1 MKKGGSIFILLLLSL
16 HFIAQDEVVIR
27 IGLFDNSIIRSAQ
40 VTLNNGQYA
49 LQNGN
54 TVLAQVSRNSTYA
67 FSPAGQEVMVSRNGV
82 KLGTYKRV
90 VLASKE
96 WESSLRVKARFSTGR
111 EKTNLYPDNLVITSK
126 SGFLVLVNEADIE
139 RYVAGVT
146 EAESG
151 KGHSI
156 EYYKVQSVISRTYAL
171 ANMDRHSSKG
181 FNVCDQVHCQA
192 YHGISRWD
200 ENILIGTFETK
211 DHVLVNSKIDLI
223 TAAFHSNC
231 GGHTL
236 NSEHVWRKPLTY
248 LVGRP
253 DTFCM
258 AMPHSHWE
266 KTVSKKSW
274 LNYMKKDFPL
284 DSAEDSLAVMAF
296 FPESKTR
303 YFSDS
308 LHNLKMTKM
317 RSDWKLRSAFFTIH
331 EYQDSIQIVGRGFG
345 HGVGLCQEGA
355 MRMSQLGYPA
365 HDILHFYYKDV
376 HLIDRRQINFFRED
390 FD

>member
-1 MKKGGSIFILLLLSL
+1 
-16 HFIAQDEVVIR
+16 
-27 IGLFDNSIIRSAQ
+27 
-40 VTLNNGQYA
+40 
-49 LQNGN
+49 
-54 TVLAQVSRNSTYA
+54 
-67 FSPAGQEVMVSRNGV
+67 MVSRNGV
-82 KLGTYKRV
+82 KLGNYKRIV
-90 VLASKE
+90 IASKE

-111 EKTNLYPDNLVITSK
+111 EETNLYPDNLVITSK
-126 SGFLVLVNEADIE
+126 SGSLVLVNEADIE

-146 EAESG
+146 EAEAG
-151 KGHSI
+151 KGHEI

-171 ANMDRHSSKG
+171 ANMGRHSTEG

-192 YHGISRWD
+192 YHGMSRWD

-211 DHVLVNSKIDLI
+211 DHVLVNSDIELI

-266 KTVSKKSW
+266 KTVSKQSW
-274 LNYMKKDFPL
+274 LRYMEKDFPL
-284 DSAEDSLAVMAF
+284 QSSEDSLAVLAF

-303 YFSDS
+303 FFSDS
-308 LHNLKMTKM
+308 LRNLKMTKM

-331 EYQDSIQIVGRGFG
+331 EYQDSVQIVGRGFG

-355 MRMSQLGYPA
+355 MRMAVLGYSA
-365 HDILHFYYKDV
+365 KDILHFYYKDV
-376 HLIDRRQINFFRED
+376 HLIDRRQISFFRED